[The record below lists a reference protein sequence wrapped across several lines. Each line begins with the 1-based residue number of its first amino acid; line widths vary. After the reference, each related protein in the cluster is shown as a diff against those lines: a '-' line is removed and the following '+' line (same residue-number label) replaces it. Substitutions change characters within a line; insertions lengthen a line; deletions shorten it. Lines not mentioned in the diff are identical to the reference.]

1 MVPEGRGSSGTLVPD
16 PSDSDVPGIRP
27 ARGKFWPIVFETL
40 AATKKETSDCVKHYN
55 TSLKHV

>member
-27 ARGKFWPIVFETL
+27 ARGKFWPMVFETL
-40 AATKKETSDCVKHYN
+40 AATKKETSD
-55 TSLKHV
+55 